1 MVHIKTKEGASL
13 WIALLATAIVAVGMV
28 IQHIEWW
35 ITLCT
40 SVGVFVVVALA
51 ALFIIR
57 KYVAYK
63 LKPIYSI
70 VLSRDVHTNE
80 IFSELKDKRVE
91 NIGEEL
97 TAWADTND
105 REIARLKEAECFR
118 KQYLGNVAHE
128 LKTPIFN
135 IQGYISTLL
144 DGGLEDELINRK
156 YLERAEKS
164 IDRLI
169 NIVNDLDTISK
180 LESSMNKLNLE
191 RFDVVALAK
200 EIAEQ
205 AEMEADRKEIRIS
218 VKGTDNL
225 PSPFW
230 VLADKHYI
238 GQVFVN
244 LIINSIRYGKEGG
257 LTRVHFRDML
267 DKILV
272 EVEDNGSGIG
282 KEDLPRVFERFYR
295 TDKGRSRE
303 QGGTG
308 LGLAI
313 VKHIVEAHGE
323 RITVRSE
330 PGVGSTFSFTL
341 PTTGTIYSSS
351 SLSSSISAG
360 NKYSASDV
368 SRMAFKPSRSA
379 GSYTIDYA
387 AYGTSGQIA
396 TGKIVVMTNAGT
408 VAYHISANESQTM
421 QVSDFQSV
429 YGSGLSSVR
438 FGTASDSRGA
448 LYKGS
453 STSSGKVGSE
463 SYYVSTG
470 TTLLKNVTFIA
481 GSSTAKYSVVIPF
494 TAYGSNGEA
503 NGNLVIYVND
513 THSVYST
520 GATFKSM
527 AIADELAPESGAS
540 SAYITIT
547 RVTGGKLYTQYS
559 KINSCTALAAKD
571 LGSTRFTFSGSNS
584 IDNLYVLPL
593 ADSKMSPARSSGR
606 PTPSTSCTATA
617 LSTASARRTP
627 TSSAPAR
634 T

>member
-1 MVHIKTKEGASL
+1 MVYIKTKEGASL
-13 WIALLATAIVAVGMV
+13 LVALLAAVIVAVTTTLLDV
-28 IQHIEWW
+28 VWW
-35 ITLCT
+35 MTLCAAA
-40 SVGVFVVVALA
+40 GVFVVMALV

-80 IFSELKDKRVE
+80 IFSELKDKHVE

-105 REIARLKEAECFR
+105 KEIARLKETEQFR

-180 LESSMNKLNLE
+180 LESNMNRLKME
-191 RFDVVALAK
+191 RFDIVALTK

-205 AEMEADRKEIRIS
+205 AEMEADNKGIKIS
-218 VKGTDNL
+218 VKGAENL

-238 GQVFVN
+238 GQVMVN

-257 LTRVHFRDML
+257 QTRVHFRDML
-267 DKILV
+267 DKILI

-330 PGVGSTFSFTL
+330 LGVGSTFSFTL
-341 PTTGTIYSSS
+341 
-351 SLSSSISAG
+351 
-360 NKYSASDV
+360 K
-368 SRMAFKPSRSA
+368 
-379 GSYTIDYA
+379 
-387 AYGTSGQIA
+387 
-396 TGKIVVMTNAGT
+396 
-408 VAYHISANESQTM
+408 
-421 QVSDFQSV
+421 
-429 YGSGLSSVR
+429 
-438 FGTASDSRGA
+438 
-448 LYKGS
+448 
-453 STSSGKVGSE
+453 KV
-463 SYYVSTG
+463 
-470 TTLLKNVTFIA
+470 
-481 GSSTAKYSVVIPF
+481 
-494 TAYGSNGEA
+494 
-503 NGNLVIYVND
+503 NLQDI
-513 THSVYST
+513 
-520 GATFKSM
+520 K
-527 AIADELAPESGAS
+527 
-540 SAYITIT
+540 
-547 RVTGGKLYTQYS
+547 
-559 KINSCTALAAKD
+559 
-571 LGSTRFTFSGSNS
+571 
-584 IDNLYVLPL
+584 
-593 ADSKMSPARSSGR
+593 
-606 PTPSTSCTATA
+606 
-617 LSTASARRTP
+617 
-627 TSSAPAR
+627 
-634 T
+634 

>member
-1 MVHIKTKEGASL
+1 MIRIKTKEGASL
-13 WIALLATAIVAVGMV
+13 WIALLATLIVAVVFLG
-28 IQHIEWW
+28 
-35 ITLCT
+35 LDLR
-40 SVGVFVVVALA
+40 GVELHWLVVAGVLLGTFCIVA
-51 ALFIIR
+51 LVALFIIR

-70 VLSRDVHTNE
+70 VLSRDVHTTE
-80 IFSELKDKRVE
+80 ILSELKDKRVE

-105 REIARLKEAECFR
+105 KEIARLKEAEQFR

-191 RFDVVALAK
+191 KFDIVALAK

-205 AEMEADRKEIRIS
+205 AEIEADKKHIRIS
-218 VKGTDNL
+218 VKGVENL

-238 GQVFVN
+238 GQVLVN

-257 LTRVHFRDML
+257 QTRIRFRDML

-272 EVEDNGSGIG
+272 EVEDNGLGIG
-282 KEDLPRVFERFYR
+282 KEDLPRIFERFYR

-313 VKHIVEAHGE
+313 VKHIIEAHGE
-323 RITVRSE
+323 RISVRSE

-341 PTTGTIYSSS
+341 
-351 SLSSSISAG
+351 
-360 NKYSASDV
+360 K
-368 SRMAFKPSRSA
+368 
-379 GSYTIDYA
+379 
-387 AYGTSGQIA
+387 
-396 TGKIVVMTNAGT
+396 
-408 VAYHISANESQTM
+408 
-421 QVSDFQSV
+421 
-429 YGSGLSSVR
+429 
-438 FGTASDSRGA
+438 
-448 LYKGS
+448 
-453 STSSGKVGSE
+453 KV
-463 SYYVSTG
+463 
-470 TTLLKNVTFIA
+470 
-481 GSSTAKYSVVIPF
+481 
-494 TAYGSNGEA
+494 
-503 NGNLVIYVND
+503 NLQD
-513 THSVYST
+513 M
-520 GATFKSM
+520 K
-527 AIADELAPESGAS
+527 
-540 SAYITIT
+540 
-547 RVTGGKLYTQYS
+547 
-559 KINSCTALAAKD
+559 
-571 LGSTRFTFSGSNS
+571 
-584 IDNLYVLPL
+584 
-593 ADSKMSPARSSGR
+593 
-606 PTPSTSCTATA
+606 
-617 LSTASARRTP
+617 
-627 TSSAPAR
+627 
-634 T
+634 

>member
-1 MVHIKTKEGASL
+1 MIRIKTKEGASL
-13 WIALLATAIVAVGMV
+13 WIALLATLIVA
-28 IQHIEWW
+28 
-35 ITLCT
+35 
-40 SVGVFVVVALA
+40 GVFLGVHLRGVHLRGLAVAGVLLGTFCIVELV

-80 IFSELKDKRVE
+80 ILSELKDKRVE

-105 REIARLKEAECFR
+105 KEIARLKEAEQFR

-180 LESSMNKLNLE
+180 LENSMNKLNLE
-191 RFDVVALAK
+191 KFDIVALAK

-205 AEMEADRKEIRIS
+205 AEIEADKKHIRIS
-218 VKGTDNL
+218 VKGVENL

-257 LTRVHFRDML
+257 QTRIRFRDML

-272 EVEDNGSGIG
+272 EVEDNGLGIG
-282 KEDLPRVFERFYR
+282 KEDLPRIFERFYR

-313 VKHIVEAHGE
+313 VKHIIEAHGE
-323 RITVRSE
+323 RISVRSE

-341 PTTGTIYSSS
+341 
-351 SLSSSISAG
+351 
-360 NKYSASDV
+360 K
-368 SRMAFKPSRSA
+368 
-379 GSYTIDYA
+379 
-387 AYGTSGQIA
+387 
-396 TGKIVVMTNAGT
+396 
-408 VAYHISANESQTM
+408 
-421 QVSDFQSV
+421 
-429 YGSGLSSVR
+429 
-438 FGTASDSRGA
+438 
-448 LYKGS
+448 
-453 STSSGKVGSE
+453 KV
-463 SYYVSTG
+463 
-470 TTLLKNVTFIA
+470 
-481 GSSTAKYSVVIPF
+481 
-494 TAYGSNGEA
+494 
-503 NGNLVIYVND
+503 NLQD
-513 THSVYST
+513 M
-520 GATFKSM
+520 K
-527 AIADELAPESGAS
+527 
-540 SAYITIT
+540 
-547 RVTGGKLYTQYS
+547 
-559 KINSCTALAAKD
+559 
-571 LGSTRFTFSGSNS
+571 
-584 IDNLYVLPL
+584 
-593 ADSKMSPARSSGR
+593 
-606 PTPSTSCTATA
+606 
-617 LSTASARRTP
+617 
-627 TSSAPAR
+627 
-634 T
+634 

>member
-1 MVHIKTKEGASL
+1 MIRIKTKEGASL
-13 WIALLATAIVAVGMV
+13 WIALLATLIVA
-28 IQHIEWW
+28 
-35 ITLCT
+35 
-40 SVGVFVVVALA
+40 GVFLGLHLRGAELRWLAVAGVLLGTFCIVALV

-70 VLSRDVHTNE
+70 VLSRDVHTTE
-80 IFSELKDKRVE
+80 ILSELKDKRVE

-105 REIARLKEAECFR
+105 KEIARLKEAERFR

-180 LESSMNKLNLE
+180 LESSMNKLDME
-191 RFDVVALAK
+191 KFDIVALAK
-200 EIAEQ
+200 EIVEQ
-205 AEMEADRKEIRIS
+205 AEIEADKKHIRIT
-218 VKGTDNL
+218 VKGAENL

-257 LTRVHFRDML
+257 QTRVHFRDML
-267 DKILV
+267 DRILV
-272 EVEDNGSGIG
+272 EVEDNGLGIG

-313 VKHIVEAHGE
+313 VKHIIEAHGE

-341 PTTGTIYSSS
+341 
-351 SLSSSISAG
+351 
-360 NKYSASDV
+360 K
-368 SRMAFKPSRSA
+368 
-379 GSYTIDYA
+379 
-387 AYGTSGQIA
+387 
-396 TGKIVVMTNAGT
+396 
-408 VAYHISANESQTM
+408 
-421 QVSDFQSV
+421 
-429 YGSGLSSVR
+429 
-438 FGTASDSRGA
+438 
-448 LYKGS
+448 
-453 STSSGKVGSE
+453 KV
-463 SYYVSTG
+463 
-470 TTLLKNVTFIA
+470 
-481 GSSTAKYSVVIPF
+481 
-494 TAYGSNGEA
+494 
-503 NGNLVIYVND
+503 NLQD
-513 THSVYST
+513 M
-520 GATFKSM
+520 K
-527 AIADELAPESGAS
+527 
-540 SAYITIT
+540 
-547 RVTGGKLYTQYS
+547 
-559 KINSCTALAAKD
+559 
-571 LGSTRFTFSGSNS
+571 
-584 IDNLYVLPL
+584 
-593 ADSKMSPARSSGR
+593 
-606 PTPSTSCTATA
+606 
-617 LSTASARRTP
+617 
-627 TSSAPAR
+627 
-634 T
+634 

>member
-1 MVHIKTKEGASL
+1 MIRIKTKEGASL
-13 WIALLATAIVAVGMV
+13 WIALLATLIVA
-28 IQHIEWW
+28 
-35 ITLCT
+35 
-40 SVGVFVVVALA
+40 GVFLGLDLRGVELHWLVVAGVLLGTFCIVA
-51 ALFIIR
+51 LVALFIIR

-70 VLSRDVHTNE
+70 VLSRDVHTTE
-80 IFSELKDKRVE
+80 ILSELKDKRVE

-105 REIARLKEAECFR
+105 KEIARLKEAERFR

-191 RFDVVALAK
+191 KFDIVALAK

-205 AEMEADRKEIRIS
+205 AEIEADRKHIRIS
-218 VKGTDNL
+218 VKGVENL

-238 GQVFVN
+238 GQVLVN

-257 LTRVHFRDML
+257 QTRIRFRDML

-272 EVEDNGSGIG
+272 EVEDNGLGIG
-282 KEDLPRVFERFYR
+282 KEDLPRIFERFYR

-313 VKHIVEAHGE
+313 VKHIIEAHGE
-323 RITVRSE
+323 RISVRSE

-341 PTTGTIYSSS
+341 KKV
-351 SLSSSISAG
+351 
-360 NKYSASDV
+360 N
-368 SRMAFKPSRSA
+368 
-379 GSYTIDYA
+379 
-387 AYGTSGQIA
+387 
-396 TGKIVVMTNAGT
+396 
-408 VAYHISANESQTM
+408 
-421 QVSDFQSV
+421 FQ
-429 YGSGLSSVR
+429 
-438 FGTASDSRGA
+438 DM
-448 LYKGS
+448 K
-453 STSSGKVGSE
+453 
-463 SYYVSTG
+463 
-470 TTLLKNVTFIA
+470 
-481 GSSTAKYSVVIPF
+481 
-494 TAYGSNGEA
+494 
-503 NGNLVIYVND
+503 
-513 THSVYST
+513 
-520 GATFKSM
+520 
-527 AIADELAPESGAS
+527 
-540 SAYITIT
+540 
-547 RVTGGKLYTQYS
+547 
-559 KINSCTALAAKD
+559 
-571 LGSTRFTFSGSNS
+571 
-584 IDNLYVLPL
+584 
-593 ADSKMSPARSSGR
+593 
-606 PTPSTSCTATA
+606 
-617 LSTASARRTP
+617 
-627 TSSAPAR
+627 
-634 T
+634 

>member
-1 MVHIKTKEGASL
+1 MIRIKTKEGASL
-13 WIALLATAIVAVGMV
+13 WIALLATLIVA
-28 IQHIEWW
+28 
-35 ITLCT
+35 
-40 SVGVFVVVALA
+40 GVFLGLDLRGVELHWLVVAGVLLGTFCIV
-51 ALFIIR
+51 ALVALLIIR

-70 VLSRDVHTNE
+70 VLSRDVHTTE
-80 IFSELKDKRVE
+80 ILSELKDKRVE

-105 REIARLKEAECFR
+105 KEIARLKEAERFR

-191 RFDVVALAK
+191 KFDIVALAK

-205 AEMEADRKEIRIS
+205 AEIEADKKHIRIS
-218 VKGTDNL
+218 VKGVENL

-238 GQVFVN
+238 GQVLVN

-257 LTRVHFRDML
+257 QTRIRFRDML

-272 EVEDNGSGIG
+272 EVEDNGLGIG
-282 KEDLPRVFERFYR
+282 KEDLPRIFERFYR

-313 VKHIVEAHGE
+313 VKHIIEAHGE
-323 RITVRSE
+323 RISVRSE

-341 PTTGTIYSSS
+341 
-351 SLSSSISAG
+351 
-360 NKYSASDV
+360 K
-368 SRMAFKPSRSA
+368 
-379 GSYTIDYA
+379 
-387 AYGTSGQIA
+387 
-396 TGKIVVMTNAGT
+396 
-408 VAYHISANESQTM
+408 
-421 QVSDFQSV
+421 
-429 YGSGLSSVR
+429 
-438 FGTASDSRGA
+438 
-448 LYKGS
+448 
-453 STSSGKVGSE
+453 KV
-463 SYYVSTG
+463 
-470 TTLLKNVTFIA
+470 
-481 GSSTAKYSVVIPF
+481 
-494 TAYGSNGEA
+494 
-503 NGNLVIYVND
+503 NLQD
-513 THSVYST
+513 M
-520 GATFKSM
+520 K
-527 AIADELAPESGAS
+527 
-540 SAYITIT
+540 
-547 RVTGGKLYTQYS
+547 
-559 KINSCTALAAKD
+559 
-571 LGSTRFTFSGSNS
+571 
-584 IDNLYVLPL
+584 
-593 ADSKMSPARSSGR
+593 
-606 PTPSTSCTATA
+606 
-617 LSTASARRTP
+617 
-627 TSSAPAR
+627 
-634 T
+634 

>member
-1 MVHIKTKEGASL
+1 MVYIKTKEGASL
-13 WIALLATAIVAVGMV
+13 WIALLATAIVAGTMTLLDAV
-28 IQHIEWW
+28 WW
-35 ITLCT
+35 VTLC
-40 SVGVFVVVALA
+40 VCGAVFVVVALV

-105 REIARLKEAECFR
+105 RIRDSLKETEQFR

-180 LESSMNKLNLE
+180 LESNMNRLE
-191 RFDVVALAK
+191 MEKFDIVALTK

-205 AEMEADRKEIRIS
+205 AEMEADKKGIRIS
-218 VKGTDNL
+218 IKGADNL

-238 GQVFVN
+238 GQVIVN
-244 LIINSIRYGKEGG
+244 LVINSIRYGKEGG

-272 EVEDNGSGIG
+272 EVEDNGLGIS

-313 VKHIVEAHGE
+313 VKHIIEAHGE
-323 RITVRSE
+323 RISVRSE

-341 PTTGTIYSSS
+341 KKVN
-351 SLSSSISAG
+351 LQEL
-360 NKYSASDV
+360 NK
-368 SRMAFKPSRSA
+368 
-379 GSYTIDYA
+379 
-387 AYGTSGQIA
+387 
-396 TGKIVVMTNAGT
+396 
-408 VAYHISANESQTM
+408 
-421 QVSDFQSV
+421 
-429 YGSGLSSVR
+429 
-438 FGTASDSRGA
+438 
-448 LYKGS
+448 
-453 STSSGKVGSE
+453 
-463 SYYVSTG
+463 
-470 TTLLKNVTFIA
+470 
-481 GSSTAKYSVVIPF
+481 
-494 TAYGSNGEA
+494 
-503 NGNLVIYVND
+503 
-513 THSVYST
+513 
-520 GATFKSM
+520 
-527 AIADELAPESGAS
+527 
-540 SAYITIT
+540 
-547 RVTGGKLYTQYS
+547 
-559 KINSCTALAAKD
+559 
-571 LGSTRFTFSGSNS
+571 
-584 IDNLYVLPL
+584 
-593 ADSKMSPARSSGR
+593 
-606 PTPSTSCTATA
+606 
-617 LSTASARRTP
+617 
-627 TSSAPAR
+627 
-634 T
+634 

>member
-1 MVHIKTKEGASL
+1 MIRIKTKEGASL
-13 WIALLATAIVAVGMV
+13 WIALLATLIVA
-28 IQHIEWW
+28 
-35 ITLCT
+35 
-40 SVGVFVVVALA
+40 GVFLGVHLRGVHLRGLAVAGVLLGTFCIVELV

-80 IFSELKDKRVE
+80 ILSELKDKRVE

-105 REIARLKEAECFR
+105 KEIARLKEAERFR

-180 LESSMNKLNLE
+180 LENSMNKLNLE
-191 RFDVVALAK
+191 KFDIVALAK

-205 AEMEADRKEIRIS
+205 AEIEADRKHIRIT
-218 VKGTDNL
+218 VKGSENL

-257 LTRVHFRDML
+257 QTRIRFRDML

-272 EVEDNGSGIG
+272 EVEDNGLGIG
-282 KEDLPRVFERFYR
+282 KEDLPRIFERFYR

-313 VKHIVEAHGE
+313 VKHIIEAHGE
-323 RITVRSE
+323 RISVRSE

-341 PTTGTIYSSS
+341 
-351 SLSSSISAG
+351 
-360 NKYSASDV
+360 K
-368 SRMAFKPSRSA
+368 
-379 GSYTIDYA
+379 
-387 AYGTSGQIA
+387 
-396 TGKIVVMTNAGT
+396 
-408 VAYHISANESQTM
+408 
-421 QVSDFQSV
+421 
-429 YGSGLSSVR
+429 
-438 FGTASDSRGA
+438 
-448 LYKGS
+448 
-453 STSSGKVGSE
+453 KV
-463 SYYVSTG
+463 
-470 TTLLKNVTFIA
+470 
-481 GSSTAKYSVVIPF
+481 
-494 TAYGSNGEA
+494 
-503 NGNLVIYVND
+503 NLQD
-513 THSVYST
+513 M
-520 GATFKSM
+520 K
-527 AIADELAPESGAS
+527 
-540 SAYITIT
+540 
-547 RVTGGKLYTQYS
+547 
-559 KINSCTALAAKD
+559 
-571 LGSTRFTFSGSNS
+571 
-584 IDNLYVLPL
+584 
-593 ADSKMSPARSSGR
+593 
-606 PTPSTSCTATA
+606 
-617 LSTASARRTP
+617 
-627 TSSAPAR
+627 
-634 T
+634 

>member
-1 MVHIKTKEGASL
+1 MFSGIVERMAEVVDIRTDRQNKDFTLRADFCRELKIDQSIAHNGVCLTVVDIRDDTYTVTAMKETLDRSNLGLLAVGDLVNLERSMKPDALLDGHIVQGHVDQTAVCTAREDADGSWYYTFAYEPQGGGLCTVEKGSVTVNGVSLTVCDSKESSFRVAIIPLYVRAYELLPHRRGFGREPRIRHRGQVHRPSHAKLYEVSLMVYIKTKEGASL
-13 WIALLATAIVAVGMV
+13 WIALLATAIVAGTMTLLDAV
-28 IQHIEWW
+28 WW
-35 ITLCT
+35 VTLC
-40 SVGVFVVVALA
+40 VCGAVFVVVALV

-70 VLSRDVHTNE
+70 VLSRDVHTHE
-80 IFSELKDKRVE
+80 IFSELKDKHVE

-105 REIARLKEAECFR
+105 KEIARLKETEQFR

-180 LESSMNKLNLE
+180 LESNMNRLE
-191 RFDVVALAK
+191 MEKFDIVALTK

-205 AEMEADRKEIRIS
+205 AEMEADKKGIRIS
-218 VKGTDNL
+218 IKGADNL

-238 GQVFVN
+238 GQVIVN
-244 LIINSIRYGKEGG
+244 LVINSIRYGKEGG

-272 EVEDNGSGIG
+272 EVEDNGLGIS

-313 VKHIVEAHGE
+313 VKHIIEAHGE
-323 RITVRSE
+323 RISVRSE

-341 PTTGTIYSSS
+341 KKVN
-351 SLSSSISAG
+351 LQEL
-360 NKYSASDV
+360 NK
-368 SRMAFKPSRSA
+368 
-379 GSYTIDYA
+379 
-387 AYGTSGQIA
+387 
-396 TGKIVVMTNAGT
+396 
-408 VAYHISANESQTM
+408 
-421 QVSDFQSV
+421 
-429 YGSGLSSVR
+429 
-438 FGTASDSRGA
+438 
-448 LYKGS
+448 
-453 STSSGKVGSE
+453 
-463 SYYVSTG
+463 
-470 TTLLKNVTFIA
+470 
-481 GSSTAKYSVVIPF
+481 
-494 TAYGSNGEA
+494 
-503 NGNLVIYVND
+503 
-513 THSVYST
+513 
-520 GATFKSM
+520 
-527 AIADELAPESGAS
+527 
-540 SAYITIT
+540 
-547 RVTGGKLYTQYS
+547 
-559 KINSCTALAAKD
+559 
-571 LGSTRFTFSGSNS
+571 
-584 IDNLYVLPL
+584 
-593 ADSKMSPARSSGR
+593 
-606 PTPSTSCTATA
+606 
-617 LSTASARRTP
+617 
-627 TSSAPAR
+627 
-634 T
+634 